1 MSDLERLLGPDYLGE
16 LARRPTE
23 EIRSMRGECTEVE
36 TGLSFFRRMVQ
47 GRLDI
52 VGSEQQRRR
61 DGGEPTGIHEVIGQ
75 LPEIFS
81 EQRRPGGT
89 GRLPTSLDAPE
100 PDPSLVAQLDGI
112 AGPSQL
118 AGLADL
124 DDAAIDRLVSD
135 LGELE
140 QTVSRYRRLMFDR
153 IDALQA
159 ELTERY
165 RTGQASVDSL
175 LTES

>member
-1 MSDLERLLGPDYLGE
+1 MSDLMRLLHEDE
-16 LARRPTE
+16 LDVASLSVE
-23 EIRSMRGECTEVE
+23 EIRAKRTEY
-36 TGLSFFRRMVQ
+36 TGLETSLSYFRRMVQ

-52 VGSEQQRRR
+52 VGREQQRRR
-61 DGGEPTGIHEVIGQ
+61 DGGPTSDIHALIGE

-89 GRLPTSLDAPE
+89 GRLPTTLDAPDVPAE
-100 PDPSLVAQLDGI
+100 LVSRLEVI
-112 AGPSQL
+112 AGPSHL
-118 AGLADL
+118 ATVAELSDADLGVLADEL
-124 DDAAIDRLVSD
+124 AELERTVSD
-135 LGELE
+135 
-140 QTVSRYRRLMFDR
+140 QRRLMFDR

-175 LTES
+175 LAES